1 MPSHDRQTSQ
11 GAVVSL
17 PPHVTPAAGDDR
29 SDEGDGTDEEE
40 DDEADTST
48 DEPVSCLVLYAFI
61 HGSRGWL
68 GSRVVS
74 VLDTGAD
81 GPGFKSQ
88 S

>member
-1 MPSHDRQTSQ
+1 VPSHDRQTSQ

-17 PPHVTPAAGDDR
+17 PLHVTPAAGDDR

-68 GSRVVS
+68 GSWKQ
-74 VLDTGAD
+74 AQM
-81 GPGFKSQ
+81 GPGSNR
-88 S
+88 SRDAVG